1 MIWLETDPSPLLK
14 ISTDRNFNVIDLLNE
29 DTQVTLFVEGYLVC
43 MAGMDCTAGE
53 ALDGAQTTRVEF
65 EFIPHTDCSN
75 ESDVQ
80 ILRELEQEWDETIH
94 IGVTGYDTGSE
105 SVEITF
111 PEIYLKDSDSDSP
124 PIFVHDS
131 ATACQDFTVE
141 FETNAKTVTDLFDDD
156 VTSSSFLVRSNIKN
170 DKVENTDGCDLGQ
183 YDAFSECEITYKV
196 SIKMDLID

>member
-1 MIWLETDPSPLLK
+1 MIWLETDPTGVNSPLLK

-29 DTQVTLFVEGYLVC
+29 DTQATQDTQVKLFVEGYLVC

-53 ALDGAQTTRVEF
+53 ALIGAETTRVEF

-105 SVEITF
+105 SV
-111 PEIYLKDSDSDSP
+111 
-124 PIFVHDS
+124 
-131 ATACQDFTVE
+131 
-141 FETNAKTVTDLFDDD
+141 
-156 VTSSSFLVRSNIKN
+156 
-170 DKVENTDGCDLGQ
+170 
-183 YDAFSECEITYKV
+183 
-196 SIKMDLID
+196 